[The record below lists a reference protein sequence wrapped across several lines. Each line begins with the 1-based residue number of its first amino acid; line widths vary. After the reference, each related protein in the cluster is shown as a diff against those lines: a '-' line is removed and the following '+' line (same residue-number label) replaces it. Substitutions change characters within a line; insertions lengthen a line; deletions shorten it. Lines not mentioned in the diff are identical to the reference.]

1 MPDETPHILGKFQE
15 ALDKISADLNSMA
28 DQVTSNLEMA
38 VRGLTE
44 RDSTLC
50 DQVIADDAEVDLLEM
65 KIDEE
70 GLRIM
75 TLYQPV
81 ATDLRRVISVMKV
94 SGNLERVGDQAV
106 SIARRARK
114 MNRNLEIAE
123 TRLVEPVYK
132 KAISLLQKSL
142 GAFAEGNLEH
152 ALEIRGEDAEL
163 NEAQKSVSKQLTSR
177 MENDSARIK
186 DYLDLQFI
194 VRWLERVGDH
204 AKNIAEEAVF
214 VTAAM
219 DIRHGAERPEVE

>member
-163 NEAQKSVSKQLTSR
+163 NEAQKSVSKQLTAR

>member
-1 MPDETPHILGKFQE
+1 MPDETPHILGKFQD

>member
-1 MPDETPHILGKFQE
+1 MPDETPHILGKFQD
-15 ALDKISADLNSMA
+15 ALDKISADLKSMA
-28 DQVTSNLEMA
+28 DQVTRNLEMA

-50 DQVIADDAEVDLLEM
+50 DKVIADDAEVDLLEM

-94 SGNLERVGDQAV
+94 SGILERVGDQAV

>member
-1 MPDETPHILGKFQE
+1 MPDETPHILGKFQD

-194 VRWLERVGDH
+194 VRWLERVGEH

>member
-1 MPDETPHILGKFQE
+1 MPDETPHILGKFQD

-28 DQVTSNLEMA
+28 EQVSRSLEMS

-44 RDSTLC
+44 RNSTLC

-132 KAISLLQKSL
+132 KAIGLLQKSL
-142 GAFAEGNLEH
+142 GAFMEGNLEH

-163 NEAQKSVSKQLTSR
+163 NEAQKSVSKQLTAR
-177 MENDSARIK
+177 MENDSDRIK

>member
-1 MPDETPHILGKFQE
+1 MPDETPHILGKFQD

-70 GLRIM
+70 GIRIM

-142 GAFAEGNLEH
+142 GAFAEGNLQH

>member
-1 MPDETPHILGKFQE
+1 MPDETPHILGKFQD

-28 DQVTSNLEMA
+28 EQVSRSLEMA

-163 NEAQKSVSKQLTSR
+163 NKAQKSVSKQLTSR
-177 MENDSARIK
+177 MENDSDRIK

-219 DIRHGAERPEVE
+219 DIRHGAERPEIE

>member
-1 MPDETPHILGKFQE
+1 MGVQSMS
-15 ALDKISADLNSMA
+15 DKISAELNSMA
-28 DQVTSNLEMA
+28 EQVSRSLEMA

-44 RDSTLC
+44 RNSTLC
-50 DQVIADDAEVDLLEM
+50 DQVIADDAEVELLEM

-81 ATDLRRVISVMKV
+81 DTDLRRVISVMKV

-132 KAISLLQKSL
+132 KAIDLLQKSL

-177 MENDSARIK
+177 MENDSDRIK

-214 VTAAM
+214 VTAAI
-219 DIRHGAERPEVE
+219 DIRHGAERPEID

>member
-163 NEAQKSVSKQLTSR
+163 NEAQKSVSKQLTAR

-186 DYLDLQFI
+186 DYLDLHFI

>member
-1 MPDETPHILGKFQE
+1 MQEETPHILGKFQE
-15 ALDKISADLNSMA
+15 ALDKISADLNTMA
-28 DQVTSNLEMA
+28 DQVIANLELA

-50 DQVIADDAEVDLLEM
+50 DKVIAEDAEVDHLEM

-81 ATDLRRVISVMKV
+81 ATDLRKVISIMKV
-94 SGNLERVGDQAV
+94 CGNLERVGDQAV

-123 TRLVEPVYK
+123 TRLVEPIYK
-132 KAISLLQKSL
+132 RAIGLLQKSVTS
-142 GAFAEGNLEH
+142 FAAGNLKH
-152 ALEIRGEDAEL
+152 ALEIRAEDAEL
-163 NEAQKSVSKQLTSR
+163 NEAQKSVSKKLTSR
-177 MENDSARIK
+177 MENDGDRIK
-186 DYLDLQFI
+186 DYLDLHFI

-219 DIRHGAERPEVE
+219 DIRHGADRPEIH

>member
-1 MPDETPHILGKFQE
+1 MPDETPHILGKFQD
-15 ALDKISADLNSMA
+15 ALDKISADLKSMA
-28 DQVTSNLEMA
+28 DQVTRNLEMA

-50 DQVIADDAEVDLLEM
+50 DKVIADDAEVDLLEM

>member
-1 MPDETPHILGKFQE
+1 MPDETPHILGKFQD

-142 GAFAEGNLEH
+142 GAFADGNLEH

>member
-1 MPDETPHILGKFQE
+1 MPDETPHILGKFQD

-142 GAFAEGNLEH
+142 GAFAEGNLQH

>member
-1 MPDETPHILGKFQE
+1 M
-15 ALDKISADLNSMA
+15 
-28 DQVTSNLEMA
+28 
-38 VRGLTE
+38 RGLTE

-50 DQVIADDAEVDLLEM
+50 DRVIAEDAEIDHLEM

-75 TLYQPV
+75 TLFQPV
-81 ATDLRRVISVMKV
+81 ATDLRRVIAVMKV
-94 SGNLERVGDQAV
+94 SSNLERVGDQAV

-114 MNRNLEIAE
+114 MNRNLEIPE

-132 KAISLLQKSL
+132 KAIGLLQKSITS
-142 GAFAEGNLEH
+142 FSQGNLEH
-152 ALEIRGEDAEL
+152 ALEIRAEDEEL
-163 NEAQKSVSKQLTSR
+163 NASQKSVSKQLTSR
-177 MENDSARIK
+177 MENDSGRIK
-186 DYLDLQFI
+186 DYLDLHFI

-214 VTAAM
+214 VTSAM

>member
-1 MPDETPHILGKFQE
+1 MPDETPHILGKFQD

-81 ATDLRRVISVMKV
+81 ATDLRR
-94 SGNLERVGDQAV
+94 G
-106 SIARRARK
+106 
-114 MNRNLEIAE
+114 
-123 TRLVEPVYK
+123 
-132 KAISLLQKSL
+132 
-142 GAFAEGNLEH
+142 
-152 ALEIRGEDAEL
+152 RG
-163 NEAQKSVSKQLTSR
+163 R
-177 MENDSARIK
+177 
-186 DYLDLQFI
+186 
-194 VRWLERVGDH
+194 G
-204 AKNIAEEAVF
+204 
-214 VTAAM
+214 
-219 DIRHGAERPEVE
+219 

>member
-1 MPDETPHILGKFQE
+1 MPDESQHILGKFQE
-15 ALDKISADLNSMA
+15 ALDQISGDLSDMA
-28 DQVTSNLEMA
+28 NQVIENLETA

-50 DQVIADDAEVDLLEM
+50 DRVIAEDAEIDHLEM

-75 TLYQPV
+75 TLFQPV
-81 ATDLRRVISVMKV
+81 ATDLRRVIAVMKV
-94 SGNLERVGDQAV
+94 SSNLERVGDQAV

-114 MNRNLEIAE
+114 MNRNLEIPE

-132 KAISLLQKSL
+132 KAIGLLQKSITS
-142 GAFAEGNLEH
+142 FSQGNLEH
-152 ALEIRGEDAEL
+152 ALEIRAEDEEL
-163 NEAQKSVSKQLTSR
+163 NASQKSVSKQLTSR
-177 MENDSARIK
+177 MENDSDRIK
-186 DYLDLQFI
+186 DYLDLHFI

-214 VTAAM
+214 VTSAM

>member
-1 MPDETPHILGKFQE
+1 MSDESQHILGKFQE
-15 ALDKISADLNSMA
+15 ALDKISVDLTSMA
-28 DQVTSNLEMA
+28 DRVMTNLEKA

-44 RDSTLC
+44 RDSALC
-50 DQVIADDAEVDLLEM
+50 EQVIADDAEVDMLEM

-75 TLYQPV
+75 TLFQPV

-123 TRLVEPVYK
+123 TRLIEPVYQ
-132 KAISLLQKSL
+132 KASALLRKSL
-142 GAFAEGNLEH
+142 VSFSNGDMKT
-152 ALEIRGEDAEL
+152 ALEIRAEDTEL
-163 NEAQKSVSKQLTSR
+163 NESQKAVSKQLTGR
-177 MENDSARIK
+177 MENDSERIK
-186 DYLDLQFI
+186 DYLDLHFI

-204 AKNIAEEAVF
+204 AKNIGEETVF
-214 VTAAM
+214 VASAM
-219 DIRHGAERPEVE
+219 DIRHGADRPEAD